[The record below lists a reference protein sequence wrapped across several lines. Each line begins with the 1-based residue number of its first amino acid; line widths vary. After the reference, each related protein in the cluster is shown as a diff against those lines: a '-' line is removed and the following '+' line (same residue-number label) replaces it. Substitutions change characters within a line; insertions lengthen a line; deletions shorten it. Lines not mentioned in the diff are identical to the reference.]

1 MLIPLPGLVHRARQP
16 SAGAGRSPAG
26 VALLTLQALALVVLA
41 ATVATKSW
49 QQHIWFG
56 WLLVAVTCFIWSPEL
71 RRSRDRRWWLLYV
84 AGIFVYTLLR
94 SYADDTGMP
103 IQAPYVIHI
112 DHFLFFGNDPTV
124 WLQQHLFSTSR
135 VTALDILA
143 VQVHW
148 SFFVAPHAA
157 AVLIFFWK
165 RQLFPRY
172 VLVVVGT
179 MYAALAVFFVAPTA
193 PPWLAAR
200 EGLLPGAFRIMD
212 FVGGK
217 VNSDAYRSLSS
228 SLGEPNP
235 VAAMP
240 SVHMAVTFAMYLW
253 VRDYVPRIAPWLLA
267 YCVVMGLAL
276 VYLAEHYVVDLG
288 AGVLCALI
296 CHLSVRHFA
305 AVPEPAAA
313 AGALPRPATGAPV
326 EA

>member
-1 MLIPLPGLVHRARQP
+1 MLIQPPGSLRRAHQLC
-16 SAGAGRSPAG
+16 AWAGRSPAG
-26 VALLTLQALALVVLA
+26 AALLSLQALVLLALT
-41 ATVATKSW
+41 ATVATKIW

-56 WLLVAVTCFIWSPEL
+56 WLLVVATCFIWSPEL
-71 RRSRDRRWWLLYV
+71 RRSRDRRWWFLYV

-103 IQAPYVIHI
+103 IQATYVIHV

-135 VTALDILA
+135 VTAFDILA

-148 SFFVAPHAA
+148 SFFVAPLVA

-165 RQLFPRY
+165 RQLFRRY

-193 PPWLAAR
+193 PPWLAAK

-217 VNSDAYRSLSS
+217 VNGDAYRSLSS

-253 VRDYVPRIAPWLLA
+253 VRDYHPRIAPWMLA
-267 YCVVMGLAL
+267 YCVAMALAL

-296 CHLSVRHFA
+296 CHLAVRHFA
-305 AVPEPAAA
+305 AVPERA
-313 AGALPRPATGAPV
+313 AGAVALPHPATGTTV

>member
-1 MLIPLPGLVHRARQP
+1 MLIQPPGLLRRARRRR
-16 SAGAGRSPAG
+16 AWAGRSPAG
-26 VALLTLQALALVVLA
+26 AALLSLQALALVVLT

-56 WLLVAVTCFIWSPEL
+56 WLLVVVTCFIWLPEL
-71 RRSRDRRWWLLYV
+71 RRSRDRRWWFLYV

-103 IQAPYVIHI
+103 IQATYVIHI

-148 SFFVAPHAA
+148 SFFVAPHVA
-157 AVLIFFWK
+157 AVLIFVWK

-179 MYAALAVFFVAPTA
+179 MYAALAIFFVAPTA
-193 PPWLAAR
+193 PPWLAAK
-200 EGLLPGAFRIMD
+200 EGLLPGAFRVMD

-217 VNSDAYRSLSS
+217 VNGDAYRSLSA

-253 VRDYVPRIAPWLLA
+253 VRDFQPRVAPWMLA
-267 YCVVMGLAL
+267 YCAVMGLAL

-288 AGVLCALI
+288 AGLLCALV
-296 CHLSVRHFA
+296 CHLVVRHFA
-305 AVPEPAAA
+305 GAPERAPATS
-313 AGALPRPATGAPV
+313 ALPHPATGATL